1 MLLAVLALTWLG
13 NARMLVHGNEL
24 VHAYLVTSCVVM
36 AALFLHAS
44 RFTWSGRG
52 MLLAGLLATAAT
64 FSFGPGIAGFVVVFV
79 TASMLRLPPKTYVA
93 PAALFLVSVLAYL
106 MGGGV
111 GDAMALRPLDNL
123 AALLRWLASPWFH
136 AWLGFAEPLM
146 LSWTPGD
153 GAIPAALSAMARG
166 LANLLGPDWMRLAG
180 IGIGSLGLLAYG
192 ALMWRG
198 WRSRLEPTRLGIL
211 AMSLATFGLG
221 TGAII
226 CLARL
231 VYFDLHPMQ
240 VMADRYLPWTCLF
253 WLGLVLGWSERPATA
268 RRWARDAILPVL
280 ALVTAIALQP
290 SHVTL
295 AGWSATVHRNVQQS
309 SVAAQLGIWDPQRFP
324 DGADASRTDVER
336 TLALMRQQR
345 LSMFAE
351 PAFNLLSRG
360 WRAPTGEHPVPPGS
374 RAFGNREFV
383 DDLSGDPVMSIEG
396 WVTRIE
402 DRPRDAALV
411 VVDAAGEI
419 RGLARFSFIGPGKRG
434 FRLNVPAKRGF
445 DGYVL
450 APRTGEVLRVLVL
463 DPGSNRVL
471 AQVPL
476 DP

>member
-1 MLLAVLALTWLG
+1 
-13 NARMLVHGNEL
+13 
-24 VHAYLVTSCVVM
+24 
-36 AALFLHAS
+36 
-44 RFTWSGRG
+44 
-52 MLLAGLLATAAT
+52 
-64 FSFGPGIAGFVVVFV
+64 
-79 TASMLRLPPKTYVA
+79 
-93 PAALFLVSVLAYL
+93 
-106 MGGGV
+106 
-111 GDAMALRPLDNL
+111 
-123 AALLRWLASPWFH
+123 
-136 AWLGFAEPLM
+136 
-146 LSWTPGD
+146 
-153 GAIPAALSAMARG
+153 
-166 LANLLGPDWMRLAG
+166 
-180 IGIGSLGLLAYG
+180 
-192 ALMWRG
+192 
-198 WRSRLEPTRLGIL
+198 
-211 AMSLATFGLG
+211 MSLATFGLG